1 MIKENVVLK
10 GDRNGVKIVLSP
22 DVPFGVI
29 TEELTAKLESA
40 VNFFSKGSCNINFT
54 GRKLTQS
61 EKLELEQTVL
71 RILKDARINIGY
83 ETEPVKKPKIF
94 SDINAGYTKFCEGT
108 IRSGQRVESEGNL
121 VIIGDV
127 NPGSEVI
134 AAGSIVVMG
143 AVRGIIHAGC
153 TGNREAYIVA
163 LNMSPTQIRIADII
177 TRPPDNDVR
186 GTTLPERAYIKDNNI
201 YIDEYLN
208 TGR

>member
-1 MIKENVVLK
+1 MENVELK
-10 GDRNGVKIVLSP
+10 GERNGIKVILSP
-22 DVPFGVI
+22 EVPFGVI
-29 TEELTAKLESA
+29 LENLISKFEET

-61 EKLELEQTVL
+61 EKLELEQTVM
-71 RILKDARINIGY
+71 RILSDAQINITY
-83 ETEPVKKPKIF
+83 DVHTVKKPKIF

-108 IRSGQRVESEGNL
+108 VRSGQRVESEGNL
-121 VIIGDV
+121 VIIGDI
-127 NPGSEVI
+127 NPGAEII
-134 AAGSIVVMG
+134 AAGCIIVMG

-163 LNMSPTQIRIADII
+163 LNMAPTQIRIADII

-186 GTTLPERAYIKDNNI
+186 GTITPERAYIKDDNI

-208 TGR
+208 FAK